1 MQDKQIYSKLSSIF
15 HDVFDDD
22 ELVLRPDMTA
32 DEVPEWDSLSH
43 IRLVLTIQQKFGV
56 KFSAA
61 QTTNLKNVGELV
73 ALIQSRLS
81 A

>member
-1 MQDKQIYSKLSSIF
+1 MSPEAIYTQLTDIF

-22 ELVLRPDMTA
+22 SIQVRSELTA
-32 DEVPEWDSLSH
+32 DDVDEWDSLSH
-43 IRLVLTIQQKFGV
+43 IRLVLAIEKKFGL

-61 QTTNLKNVGELV
+61 EVGRLKNVGEFV
-73 ALIQSRLS
+73 SLIQSKS